1 MNGPL
6 DLRILVLFLAGAGTA
21 YLAYLHPAAGVALLA
36 GVGVVTLL
44 YMLLGSGGSD
54 GDPPSR

>member
-6 DLRILVLFLAGAGTA
+6 DLRVLVLLLAGAFTGYVA
-21 YLAYLHPAAGVALLA
+21 YRHPAAGAALLV

-44 YMLLGSGGSD
+44 YLLLGSGGS
-54 GDPPSR
+54 GGPPSR

>member
-6 DLRILVLFLAGAGTA
+6 DLRILVLLLTGAFVG
-21 YLAYLHPAAGVALLA
+21 YVAYLHPAAGVALLV

-44 YMLLGSGGSD
+44 YMLLGPGNGG
-54 GDPPSR
+54 PPSN

>member
-6 DLRILVLFLAGAGTA
+6 DLRILVLFLAGAGTTYVA
-21 YLAYLHPAAGVALLA
+21 YFHPAVGVALLV

-44 YMLLGSGGSD
+44 YMLLGPGNGG
-54 GDPPSR
+54 PPSN